1 MRTRDLRIKK
11 VAQLCYVRDTHL
23 VLSTERALSRL
34 SCQSAWRKASAALCR
49 RGGHQYFPCCLESN
63 NSNTTDKQ
71 LHAPRENSYTQRDKT
86 RQSHTAQT
94 QSASHTKSMSNCIP
108 YVTFA
113 PSLPSLASRLRKS
126 SMSPGCVST
135 ATVRNSSM
143 VTLIRMSSVLLCSR
157 VKNASLMAA
166 ASLPR
171 QAYTDM
177 GATCTQHTQSTNT
190 W

>member
-1 MRTRDLRIKK
+1 MIMENYFKNLVGQKVSKRLLCARHLLGPEHRESAVPSVLPERVEEGQCRPLQERRTPVLPLLLK
-11 VAQLCYVRDTHL
+11 VQQLQHHRQTTPR
-23 VLSTERALSRL
+23 S
-34 SCQSAWRKASAALCR
+34 QRKL
-49 RGGHQYFPCCLESN
+49 
-63 NSNTTDKQ
+63 
-71 LHAPRENSYTQRDKT
+71 LHIERDKT

-94 QSASHTKSMSNCIP
+94 HSASHTKSMSNCIL

-113 PSLPSLASRLRKS
+113 LSLPSLASRLRKS

-171 QAYTDM
+171 QA
-177 GATCTQHTQSTNT
+177 
-190 W
+190 